1 MKPAYHVIV
10 VSLVTGLF
18 FFAVLA
24 VVVRALLQWRKMGDR
39 PLATYADRAAVG
51 AAVIAIVLT
60 VIGIITGFLQW
71 PLEATLRSSL
81 MRNKILASFLV
92 LAFWGMFL
100 IVRLRRGADLWRSP
114 VMTVYVTLLA
124 LSGFAFGMIT
134 NSIGGDVAGNPSGFE
149 NIVEIFGVET
159 RYTFYLPTWLNLAII
174 VGGIALIAMTFIGT
188 TSDTTTATEPAST
201 DGVSVG

>member
-1 MKPAYHVIV
+1 MKPAYHAIV

-24 VVVRALLQWRKMGDR
+24 VVFRALLQWRKMDDR
-39 PLATYADRAAVG
+39 PIATYADRAAIG
-51 AAVIAIVLT
+51 AAAIGIFLT
-60 VIGIITGFLQW
+60 VVGIITGFLQW

-81 MRNKILASFLV
+81 MRNKILASLLV

-100 IVRLRRGADLWRSP
+100 IVRLVRGADLWRSP

-149 NIVEIFGVET
+149 NIVRILGVET
-159 RYTFYLPTWLNLAII
+159 RFTFYLPTWLNLVII
-174 VGGIALIAMTFIGT
+174 ASGVALVAMAFIGKT
-188 TSDTTTATEPAST
+188 PDTKAVTESGST
-201 DGVSVG
+201 NEAGVA

>member
-1 MKPAYHVIV
+1 MKPAYHTIV

-24 VVVRALLQWRKMGDR
+24 VVARALLQWRKMGDR
-39 PLATYADRAAVG
+39 PIATYADRGAVG

-60 VIGIITGFLQW
+60 VVGIITGFLQW

-81 MRNKILASFLV
+81 MRNKILAAFLL

-149 NIVEIFGVET
+149 NIVEILGVET

-174 VGGIALIAMTFIGT
+174 VGGIALIAMASIGT
-188 TSDTTTATEPAST
+188 NPETNSLAEQAGTT
-201 DGVSVG
+201 DVDI

>member
-1 MKPAYHVIV
+1 MKPAYHTIV

-24 VVVRALLQWRKMGDR
+24 VVARALLQWRKMGDR
-39 PLATYADRAAVG
+39 PIATYADRAAVG

-60 VIGIITGFLQW
+60 VVGIITGFLQW

-81 MRNKILASFLV
+81 MRNKILAAFLL

-149 NIVEIFGVET
+149 NIVEILGVET

-174 VGGIALIAMTFIGT
+174 VGGIALIAMASIGT
-188 TSDTTTATEPAST
+188 NPETNSLAEQAGTT
-201 DGVSVG
+201 DVDI

>member
-1 MKPAYHVIV
+1 MTPAFHTIAVG
-10 VSLVTGLF
+10 LVTGLF
-18 FFAVLA
+18 FFALLA
-24 VVVRALLQWRKMGDR
+24 ILARVALRFLGKDDH
-39 PLATYADRAAVG
+39 PIATYADRAAVG
-51 AAVIAIVLT
+51 AVAIGLVLAL
-60 VIGIITGFLQW
+60 VGLVTGFLQW